1 MDRTR
6 ARRAGGARSRGGNLR
21 SRAAAPA
28 VTALIAGCGV
38 LNPDFDS
45 VIGLEVEADQLTIM
59 VGDSAQLVARA
70 VNGAGEVV
78 TEAMILWSIVDVD
91 SGQIGFTLD
100 TATGVVSGERAG
112 AGRVQARVDDIRS
125 EPILVTVVADSAGGA
140 GAHGAYLRRHPLS
153 RGALGTSARLTLTL
167 GARRRPEQ
175 PRHATPT
182 AIGLPQRLTP
192 PRASFRHLR
201 RS

>member
-1 MDRTR
+1 M
-6 ARRAGGARSRGGNLR
+6 R

-28 VTALIAGCGV
+28 VTALIVGCGV
-38 LNPDFDS
+38 LNPDLDS
-45 VIGLEVEADQLTIM
+45 VIGLEVEAQQLTIM

-70 VNGAGEVV
+70 VNGVGEVV
-78 TEAMILWSIVDVD
+78 TEAVILWSIVDVD

-100 TATGVVSGERAG
+100 TAAGVISGERAG

-140 GAHGAYLRRHPLS
+140 GAYGALLTRHPLS
-153 RGALGTSARLTLTL
+153 RGVFGTSAWLTLRL
-167 GARRRPEQ
+167 GTRRNPAQ
-175 PRHATPT
+175 PQHATPT
-182 AIGLPQRLTP
+182 ATGLPARLTP

>member
-1 MDRTR
+1 M
-6 ARRAGGARSRGGNLR
+6 R

-38 LNPDFDS
+38 LNPDLDR
-45 VIGLEVEADQLTIM
+45 VIGLELEAQQLTIM

-78 TEAMILWSIVDVD
+78 TEAVILWSIVDT
-91 SGQIGFTLD
+91 GQVGFTLD
-100 TATGVVSGERAG
+100 TATGAIAGEQAG

-140 GAHGAYLRRHPLS
+140 GAYGAHLTGHPLS
-153 RGALGTSARLTLTL
+153 RGVLGTSARLTLRL
-167 GARRRPEQ
+167 GAQRNPAQ
-175 PRHATPT
+175 PQHATPT
-182 AIGLPQRLTP
+182 AAGLPARLTP

>member
-1 MDRTR
+1 M
-6 ARRAGGARSRGGNLR
+6 R
-21 SRAAAPA
+21 SRAAAPV

-59 VGDSAQLVARA
+59 VGDSAQLVAHA
-70 VNGAGEVV
+70 VNGAGDVV
-78 TEAMILWSIVDVD
+78 TEAVILWFIVDVD

-125 EPILVTVVADSAGGA
+125 ESILVTVVADSTGGA
-140 GAHGAYLRRHPLS
+140 GARGANPTGRPLS
-153 RGALGTSARLTLTL
+153 RRVLGTSARSALPL
-167 GARRRPEQ
+167 GARRNPAMPQ
-175 PRHATPT
+175 PPTPT
-182 AIGLPQRLTP
+182 TAALPARAIPS
-192 PRASFRHLR
+192 RAPFHRLR

>member
-1 MDRTR
+1 M
-6 ARRAGGARSRGGNLR
+6 R
-21 SRAAAPA
+21 SRATAPA

-70 VNGAGEVV
+70 VNGGGEVV
-78 TEAMILWSIVDVD
+78 TDAVILWSIVDVD

-100 TATGVVSGERAG
+100 TATGVVAGERAG
-112 AGRVQARVDDIRS
+112 AGRVQARVEDIRS
-125 EPILVTVVADSAGGA
+125 EPILVTVVADSTGGSGA
-140 GAHGAYLRRHPLS
+140 RGAHPTGRPLS
-153 RGALGTSARLTLTL
+153 RRMLGTSARLALTL
-167 GARRRPEQ
+167 GARRNPARSAP
-175 PRHATPT
+175 ATPT
-182 AIGLPQRLTP
+182 TAVLPARSTP
-192 PRASFRHLR
+192 SRASFRHLR